1 MIYNIDEDSDTDLDD
16 PLWDTEDEDDGLDG
30 DDDGSGVD
38 YRSL

>member
-16 PLWDTEDEDDGLDG
+16 PLWDTEDDGLDG